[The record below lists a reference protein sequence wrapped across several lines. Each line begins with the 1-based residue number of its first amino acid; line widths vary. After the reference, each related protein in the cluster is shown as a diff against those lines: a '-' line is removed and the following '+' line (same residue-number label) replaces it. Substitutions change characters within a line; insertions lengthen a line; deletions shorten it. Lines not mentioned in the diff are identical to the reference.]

1 MISSQ
6 LSTYFFWGIY
16 LLSICSLLET
26 QIDIVPS
33 LPFFRKK
40 IENKKINRNILY
52 LKKKYM
58 QQEKIK

>member
-16 LLSICSLLET
+16 LLIICSLLET

-40 IENKKINRNILY
+40 IENKKINRNILH

>member
-6 LSTYFFWGIY
+6 LSTYFFGGIY
-16 LLSICSLLET
+16 LLIICSLLET

>member
-16 LLSICSLLET
+16 LLIICSLLET

-40 IENKKINRNILY
+40 IENKKINRNI
-52 LKKKYM
+52 
-58 QQEKIK
+58 

>member
-6 LSTYFFWGIY
+6 LSTYFFLGIY
-16 LLSICSLLET
+16 LLIICSLLET